1 MNSQIDNPN
10 CEKITTHKT
19 CNNPQC
25 CMKYESLKTAY
36 LIQQGQLLKSREI
49 VRELKNKLDIINQTK
64 GE

>member
-1 MNSQIDNPN
+1 
-10 CEKITTHKT
+10 
-19 CNNPQC
+19 
-25 CMKYESLKTAY
+25 MKYESLKTAY